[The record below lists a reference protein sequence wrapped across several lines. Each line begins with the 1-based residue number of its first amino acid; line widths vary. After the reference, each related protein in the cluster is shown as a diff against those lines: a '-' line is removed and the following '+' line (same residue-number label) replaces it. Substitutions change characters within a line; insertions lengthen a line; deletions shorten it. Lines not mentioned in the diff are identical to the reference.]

1 MMQRPA
7 LFHFLLLPLI
17 ATWLLADVSH
27 AGNARRGIAVIVAA
41 DGSWKGIRGGMSK
54 RLLAQIYR
62 KQVVLDDKGVRLHPV
77 NLPASH
83 PLRTIFSQAVFRRS
97 PLEMASYWNEQY
109 FQGISP
115 PHVVASQEAVMRF
128 VANTPGAIGY
138 VAACRVDKRVRVI
151 YRLKVKKKLAGS
163 LCQ

>member
-1 MMQRPA
+1 MMRRPVLFRFLSIPLVA
-7 LFHFLLLPLI
+7 L
-17 ATWLLADVSH
+17 WLLGGVCH
-27 AGNARRGIAVIVAA
+27 AENGGRTIAVVVAA

-62 KQVVLDDKGVRLHPV
+62 KQVVLDDNGVRLHPV

-83 PLRTIFSQAVFRRS
+83 PLRTFFSQAVFRRS
-97 PLEMASYWNEQY
+97 PLEMAGYWNEQY

-138 VAACRVDKRVRVI
+138 VAACKVDKRVRVI
-151 YRLKVKKKLAGS
+151 YRLKLKKKLTDS
-163 LCQ
+163 LCR

>member
-1 MMQRPA
+1 MTRRA
-7 LFHFLLLPLI
+7 SLFRFLFLPLV
-17 ATWLLADVSH
+17 ALWLLGGTSH
-27 AGNARRGIAVIVAA
+27 AENGGRTIAVVVAA

-62 KQVVLDDKGVRLHPV
+62 KQVVLDDKGIRLHPV

-83 PLRTIFSQAVFRRS
+83 PLRAIFSQAVFRRS
-97 PLEMASYWNEQY
+97 PLDMAGYWNEQY

-138 VAACRVDKRVRVI
+138 VAACKVDKRVRVI
-151 YRLKVKKKLAGS
+151 YRLKAKKKLADS
-163 LCQ
+163 LCR

>member
-1 MMQRPA
+1 MMRRPA
-7 LFHFLLLPLI
+7 LFRFLAIPLVTLGLLGG
-17 ATWLLADVSH
+17 TGH
-27 AGNARRGIAVIVAA
+27 AENGGRAIAVVVAA
-41 DGSWKGIRGGMSK
+41 GDSWNGIRGGMSK

-62 KQVVLDDKGVRLHPV
+62 KQVVLDDKGIRLHPV

-83 PLRTIFSQAVFRRS
+83 PLRAIFSQAVFRRS
-97 PLEMASYWNEQY
+97 PLDMAGYWNEQY

-128 VANTPGAIGY
+128 VADTPGAIGY

-151 YRLKVKKKLAGS
+151 YRLEVKKKLADS
-163 LCQ
+163 LCR